1 MPHHPHHHHHHLIK
15 SCPII
20 LRHHHHHLN
29 GSLGAALVV
38 EADEAKAF
46 ALVRSSVN
54 EHLGVN
60 CEGSYI
66 MMMMMKILE
75 TVEKTL
81 ELMTFPKGRNI
92 CINSASPNS
101 WKSLNG
107 NLN

>member
-20 LRHHHHHLN
+20 LRYHHHHLN

-60 CEGSYI
+60 CEGSYN
-66 MMMMMKILE
+66 E
-75 TVEKTL
+75 
-81 ELMTFPKGRNI
+81 NI
-92 CINSASPNS
+92 GDGG
-101 WKSLNG
+101 K
-107 NLN
+107 NLGADDISKR